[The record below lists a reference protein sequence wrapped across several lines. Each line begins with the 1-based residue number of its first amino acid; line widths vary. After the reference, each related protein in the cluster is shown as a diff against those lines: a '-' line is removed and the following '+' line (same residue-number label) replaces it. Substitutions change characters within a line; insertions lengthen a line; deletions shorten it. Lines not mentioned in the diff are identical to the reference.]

1 MGQVE
6 QQSCLKWTLL
16 LALWG
21 LPFGI
26 VIQTESIV
34 ATSLKNVIIVVIS
47 LSQQLVI
54 NVDSLSILPH
64 VEIAVCEPK
73 TVLYLDVDVPLTL
86 EQCHG
91 SNPVSLL
98 DVILKGRHFLLLD
111 FVMLEI
117 FAWNFGNLCFRYW
130 RSWTIHSW
138 SCSIEELFK
147 FFVIYKFE
155 ILANV
160 LFYRLLHFYF
170 PLTKMYKT
178 YKNWQKIMQC
188 AVEKHCL

>member
-1 MGQVE
+1 ME
-6 QQSCLKWTLL
+6 QESRLKRTLL
-16 LALWG
+16 LALRG
-21 LPFGI
+21 LSFGI
-26 VIQTESIV
+26 IIKAESIV
-34 ATSLKNVIIVVIS
+34 ATGLENVIIVVIS

-54 NVDSLSILPH
+54 NVDRLTILPH

-73 TVLYLDVDVPLTL
+73 TVFDLDVDVPLTL

-111 FVMLEI
+111 FVMLKI

-138 SCSIEELFK
+138 CCSIEELFK

-155 ILANV
+155 ISANV
-160 LFYRLLHFYF
+160 LFIDCYIFTFL
-170 PLTKMYKT
+170 
-178 YKNWQKIMQC
+178 
-188 AVEKHCL
+188 